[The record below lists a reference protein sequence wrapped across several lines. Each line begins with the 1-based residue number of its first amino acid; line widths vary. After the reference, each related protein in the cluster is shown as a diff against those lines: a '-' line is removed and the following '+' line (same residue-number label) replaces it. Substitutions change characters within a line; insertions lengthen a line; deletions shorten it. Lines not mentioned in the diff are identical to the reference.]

1 MTPKR
6 YRFPRAGPSLA
17 VLLASTLYAQKPDS
31 RSPGQPEQATTSLKC
46 PQDHS
51 LLVREPDGTYRC
63 LKRGHRFKDPPKSK

>member
-1 MTPKR
+1 VTPKR